1 MLNNVMP
8 GITDATAGCTISK
21 TELCKDCP
29 RFRSM
34 PIEVTDPTTGKK
46 IPTTIFDCVDAWA
59 MLGAWDAGRQ
69 AQGIHA
75 AVNQSQNETTR
86 RQDQLLHL
94 VATGA
99 VTEQQV
105 REWTERLSQS
115 SGPGTRLEPPS
126 VPPESLPSS
135 QEPA

>member
-21 TELCKDCP
+21 TGLCKDCP

-34 PIEVTDPTTGKK
+34 PVEVTDPTTGKK
-46 IPTTIFDCVDAWA
+46 IPTNVWDCVDAWA

-69 AQGIHA
+69 AQGVHA
-75 AVNQSQNETTR
+75 AVNRSETETTR

-94 VATGA
+94 VATGTVGEA
-99 VTEQQV
+99 QV
-105 REWTERLSQS
+105 KKWNERLSQS
-115 SGPGTRLEPPS
+115 SDSDTRSKLAS
-126 VPPESLPSS
+126 APPESLPSS